1 MAEYVEGKETYDAH
15 MLHRSFILLL
25 AVICWASQ
33 AANAQTPALAVRY
46 YELGHEKL
54 KVSDWQGAIDDFTRA
69 IELDAQLQ
77 APKGNNSQ
85 RYDGSQTGSIE
96 VYVSDPFTAAAYHSR
111 AIAHANL
118 GELDEAIDDYQHA
131 LRIKPKW
138 AEAYLGLG
146 FVLLDKKDFVGAVD
160 DFSRAIKIKPTL
172 VTAHHARGTAF
183 MKQGRME
190 PAVIDFTTALK
201 LDPRMAEAYANRGLA
216 LLVLGREAEART
228 DLEKCLELKPELK
241 KDLDGRID
249 LARKLIAGGLVS
261 NN

>member
-1 MAEYVEGKETYDAH
+1 
-15 MLHRSFILLL
+15 MLPRSFILLL
-25 AVICWASQ
+25 AIVCWASQ
-33 AANAQTPALAVRY
+33 AANAQTPGLAVRY

-54 KVSDWQGAIDDFTRA
+54 KVGDWRGAVDDFTRA

-77 APKGNNSQ
+77 APKNSHQ
-85 RYDGSQTGSIE
+85 YDGSQSSLSE

-111 AIAHANL
+111 AIARANL
-118 GELDEAIDDYQHA
+118 GELDEAVDDYQHA

-146 FVLLDKKDFVGAVD
+146 FVLLDKKDFAGAID
-160 DFSRAIKIKPTL
+160 DFSRAIKFKPAL

-190 PAVIDFTTALK
+190 PAVIDFTSALK

-216 LLVLGREAEART
+216 LMVLGRETEART
-228 DLEKCLELKPELK
+228 DLEKCLELRPELK
-241 KDLDGRID
+241 KDLEGRID
-249 LARKLIAGGLVS
+249 LARKLMVHGGGLVS

>member
-1 MAEYVEGKETYDAH
+1 

-25 AVICWASQ
+25 GIICWTSQ
-33 AANAQTPALAVRY
+33 AANAQTPGLAVRY

-54 KVSDWQGAIDDFTRA
+54 KVGDWHGAVEDFTRA

-77 APKGNNSQ
+77 APKNSQ
-85 RYDGSQTGSIE
+85 RYDGSQTDSSE

-118 GELDEAIDDYQHA
+118 SELNEAIDDYQHA
-131 LRIKPKW
+131 LRIRPKW

-146 FVLLDKKDFVGAVD
+146 FVLLDKKDFAGAID
-160 DFSRAIKIKPTL
+160 DFSRAIKIKPAL

-190 PAVIDFTTALK
+190 PAVIDFTSALK

-216 LLVLGREAEART
+216 LMVLGRETEAKT
-228 DLEKCLELKPELK
+228 DINKCLELRPELK
-241 KDLDGRID
+241 KDLEGRID
-249 LARKLIAGGLVS
+249 LARKLMVQGGGLVS

>member
-1 MAEYVEGKETYDAH
+1 
-15 MLHRSFILLL
+15 MLYRSFILLL
-25 AVICWASQ
+25 AIICWASQ
-33 AANAQTPALAVRY
+33 TANAQTPGLAVRY

-54 KVSDWQGAIDDFTRA
+54 KVGDWRGAVEDFTRA

-77 APKGNNSQ
+77 PSKGNNSHQ
-85 RYDGSQTGSIE
+85 YDGSQTSSSE
-96 VYVSDPFTAAAYHSR
+96 VYVSDPFTAAAYHCR

-118 GELDEAIDDYQHA
+118 GEFDEAIDDYQHA

-146 FVLLDKKDFVGAVD
+146 FALLDKQDFAGAID
-160 DFSRAIKIKPTL
+160 HFSRAIKLKPAL

-190 PAVIDFTTALK
+190 SAVVDFTNVLK

-216 LLVLGREAEART
+216 LMVMGREAEAKT
-228 DLEKCLELKPELK
+228 DLNKCLELKPELK

-249 LARKLIAGGLVS
+249 LARKLMVQGGVIVS

>member
-1 MAEYVEGKETYDAH
+1 

-25 AVICWASQ
+25 AIVCWTSQ
-33 AANAQTPALAVRY
+33 AANAQTPGLAVRY
-46 YELGHEKL
+46 YELGHEKI
-54 KVSDWQGAIDDFTRA
+54 KVGDWQGAVDDFTRA

-77 APKGNNSQ
+77 PQQNSHQ
-85 RYDGSQTGSIE
+85 YNGSQTGSSE

-146 FVLLDKKDFVGAVD
+146 FVLLDKKDFAGAID
-160 DFSRAIKIKPTL
+160 EFSRTIKIKPTL

-190 PAVIDFTTALK
+190 PAVDDFTSALK

-216 LLVLGREAEART
+216 LMVLGREAEART
-228 DLEKCLELKPELK
+228 DIEKCLELKPELK

-249 LARKLIAGGLVS
+249 LARRLMAGGLVS

>member
-1 MAEYVEGKETYDAH
+1 MR
-15 MLHRSFILLL
+15 HRSFILLL
-25 AVICWASQ
+25 AIICWASQ
-33 AANAQTPALAVRY
+33 AANAQTPGLAVRY

-54 KVSDWQGAIDDFTRA
+54 KVGDWQGAVNDFTRA

-77 APKGNNSQ
+77 APKNSHQ
-85 RYDGSQTGSIE
+85 YDGSQTGSSE

-111 AIAHANL
+111 AIARANL
-118 GELDEAIDDYQHA
+118 GELDEAVDDYQHA
-131 LRIKPKW
+131 LRIRPKW

-146 FVLLDKKDFVGAVD
+146 FVLLDKKDFAGAID
-160 DFSRAIKIKPTL
+160 DFSRAIKLKPAL

-190 PAVIDFTTALK
+190 PAVIDFTSALK

-216 LLVLGREAEART
+216 LMVLGREAEART
-228 DLEKCLELKPELK
+228 DLEKCLELRPELK
-241 KDLDGRID
+241 KDLEGRIA
-249 LARKLIAGGLVS
+249 LARKLMVQGGGLVS